1 MAYGLAA
8 FFLQRAIAGFP
19 VPGVPC
25 FVTLGWCFTPVSV
38 RAITMFLCTTW
49 PEHVPFW
56 ALPINR
62 FGKLCM
68 TTLLSHLH
76 SLSIVTCSTGLSHR
90 FATYRLSFPLQTRV
104 CQTHAWGWCFYST
117 AWRVR
122 LSLTGTLS
130 CQSTE
135 TLPLIPCILRYNFE
149 RTGRTHSVHPTL
161 GFCGIFGHFSPTS
174 QTLSTPA
181 PARVPITAVVK
192 C

>member
-1 MAYGLAA
+1 
-8 FFLQRAIAGFP
+8 
-19 VPGVPC
+19 
-25 FVTLGWCFTPVSV
+25 
-38 RAITMFLCTTW
+38 MFLCTTW

-117 AWRVR
+117 TWRVR
-122 LSLTGTLS
+122 VSLTGTLS

-135 TLPLIPCILRYNFE
+135 TLPLILCILRYNFE
-149 RTGRTHSVHPTL
+149 RTGRTQSVHLT
-161 GFCGIFGHFSPTS
+161 GGILRHFSGFIYA
-174 QTLSTPA
+174 QTESCSRSFIHARPPA
-181 PARVPITAVVK
+181 SNANR
-192 C
+192 

>member
-56 ALPINR
+56 VLPINR

-117 AWRVR
+117 TWRVR

-130 CQSTE
+130 CQGSM
-135 TLPLIPCILRYNFE
+135 TLPLIPCTLRYNFE
-149 RTGRTHSVHPTL
+149 RTGRTQSVHPTS
-161 GFCGIFGHFSPTS
+161 GILRHFR
-174 QTLSTPA
+174 A
-181 PARVPITAVVK
+181 FF
-192 C
+192 

>member
-1 MAYGLAA
+1 
-8 FFLQRAIAGFP
+8 
-19 VPGVPC
+19 
-25 FVTLGWCFTPVSV
+25 
-38 RAITMFLCTTW
+38 MFLCTTW

-117 AWRVR
+117 TWRVR
-122 LSLTGTLS
+122 VSLTGTLS

-135 TLPLIPCILRYNFE
+135 TLPLILCILRYNFE
-149 RTGRTHSVHPTL
+149 RTGRTQSVHLTGGSL
-161 GFCGIFGHFSPTS
+161 RHFQALSTPK
-174 QTLSTPA
+174 QNPALEVLSTPA
-181 PARVPITAVVK
+181 HPQVTQTVGWLSVNKTRWL
-192 C
+192 

>member
-8 FFLQRAIAGFP
+8 FFLQRAIASFP

-38 RAITMFLCTTW
+38 RVVTMFLCTTW

-117 AWRVR
+117 TWRLR
-122 LSLTGTLS
+122 ISLTGTLS
-130 CQSTE
+130 CQGTM
-135 TLPLIPCILRYNFE
+135 TLPLIPRFYPVSSE
-149 RTGRTHSVHPTL
+149 RVAHIACTRQV
-161 GFCGIFGHFSPTS
+161 GFCATYKLSCSRTESTS
-174 QTLSTPA
+174 AHL
-181 PARVPITAVVK
+181 R
-192 C
+192 

>member
-1 MAYGLAA
+1 
-8 FFLQRAIAGFP
+8 
-19 VPGVPC
+19 
-25 FVTLGWCFTPVSV
+25 
-38 RAITMFLCTTW
+38 MFLCTTW

-117 AWRVR
+117 TWRVR
-122 LSLTGTLS
+122 VSLTGTLS
-130 CQSTE
+130 CQGSM
-135 TLPLIPCILRYNFE
+135 TLPLIPCTLRYNFE
-149 RTGRTHSVHPTL
+149 RTGRTQSVQWTV
-161 GFCGIFGHFSPTS
+161 GILRHFRV
-174 QTLSTPA
+174 LSTPEQNLGLGVLSRPA
-181 PARVPITAVVK
+181 PPPLTQTVRWLDFTGIWFRLFV
-192 C
+192 